1 MRYRTLLSPACRAK
15 GEAWRMV
22 RMAGVFAAAG
32 HRGAEGNQLPA
43 ARRASGPPAAAATT
57 RHCRLVWTQR
67 GGLGSGQVHMSDCNS
82 GIPSTL
88 RSCMPLAMVSP
99 RGSAH
104 PLRRGRGGGGGVKRC
119 GWSGRGVGGGK
130 RLGRSGG
137 K

>member
-104 PLRRGRGGGGGVKRC
+104 PLRRGRGGGGG
-119 GWSGRGVGGGK
+119 GGGV
-130 RLGRSGG
+130 
-137 K
+137 